1 MIVTSYL
8 FDAYLNCATKC
19 WLRSRNESGTG
30 NSYANWVTNRADS
43 YRNNRIKRLMDGG
56 SQDERVLE
64 PSGIENLKNDTCR
77 SAANIVAQAGN
88 LQSRIHSRWS
98 ACCRKMATSPLS
110 SFPFDS
116 SQTTN
121 LLRTTSCC

>member
-19 WLRSRNESGTG
+19 WLRSRNNSGTENG
-30 NSYANWVTNRADS
+30 YANWVTTRSDS
-43 YRNNRIKRLMDGG
+43 YRGNGIKRLMDGG
-56 SQDERVLE
+56 AQDERVPE
-64 PSGIENLKNDTCR
+64 PSGMEKLKNDTFR
-77 SAANIVAQAGN
+77 SAANIVAHAGIYN
-88 LQSRIHSRWS
+88 LVFTRWS
-98 ACCRKMATSPLS
+98 ECCRKMVTNPLS

-121 LLRTTSCC
+121 S